1 MHKGNRGF
9 TLIELMIVIAII
21 GILAAI
27 AIPQYERYIARS
39 QVSEAN
45 TLLRGIRSPVEEQ
58 VARVG
63 IDSIGITTPA
73 ELAERTGSRING
85 RHGEI
90 TRAETIGNDFL
101 IVYTFGTP
109 GTTAARVLDSLT
121 IGFLY
126 AESTVSGTRT
136 WSWTCDQGETNVP
149 QRFITGVC
157 DE

>member
-1 MHKGNRGF
+1 
-9 TLIELMIVIAII
+9 MIVIAII

-39 QVSEAN
+39 QVSEAS

-58 VARVG
+58 ISRVG
-63 IDSIGITTPA
+63 INNVGITTAA
-73 ELAERTGSRING
+73 ELADRTGSRING

-90 TRAETIGNDFL
+90 TRAEAVGNDFL
-101 IVYTFGTP
+101 VVYTFGTA
-109 GTTAARVLDSLT
+109 GTTAARVLDNTT

-126 AESTVSGTRT
+126 AESSPGARD
-136 WSWTCDQGETNVP
+136 WNWTCAQGETTTP
-149 QRFITGVC
+149 GRFITGVC